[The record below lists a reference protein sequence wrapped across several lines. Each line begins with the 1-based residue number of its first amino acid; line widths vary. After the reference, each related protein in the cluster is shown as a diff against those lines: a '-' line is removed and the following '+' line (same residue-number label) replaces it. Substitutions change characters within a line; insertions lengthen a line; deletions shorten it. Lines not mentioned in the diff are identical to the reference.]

1 MLWMAVQ
8 LVGALQ
14 KLDSNCLIDTA
25 EGLETLYVYITNV
38 YVKPQEKR
46 YRKIRLS
53 NVNYIER
60 LGHLT
65 GKQQQQTHFPVAL
78 LPAARWQSWQRL
90 CLIVG
95 LTFFQGRKNAW
106 KQSVL

>member
-1 MLWMAVQ
+1 MSRLIQTRAVRSNVVAQGSLSPEVLAFSLQHIDTELAFACVQ

-25 EGLETLYVYITNV
+25 EGLETLLVYITNV
-38 YVKPQEKR
+38 FVKPQEKR

-65 GKQQQQTHFPVAL
+65 GEWPT
-78 LPAARWQSWQRL
+78 S
-90 CLIVG
+90 
-95 LTFFQGRKNAW
+95 
-106 KQSVL
+106 